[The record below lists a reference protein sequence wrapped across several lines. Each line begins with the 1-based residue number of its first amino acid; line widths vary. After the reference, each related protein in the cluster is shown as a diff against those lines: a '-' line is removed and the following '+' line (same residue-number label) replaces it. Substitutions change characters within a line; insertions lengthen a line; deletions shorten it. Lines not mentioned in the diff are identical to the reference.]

1 MPHAAR
7 GVPSL
12 GHGRVSAMSG
22 RFMQVSGVSLAE
34 QARESIRTAIL
45 DGTLAPEERITIEEL
60 AGELGISRT
69 PIREAL
75 KALEGEGLVRLVPH
89 RGAIVARFARDELD
103 HRYSIRAMLE
113 GYAAEL
119 ACTAEPA
126 GMAAALEWICARTQ
140 ELLET
145 PNLHAV
151 SELVDLNMEFH
162 ATIRE
167 GARSPTLERILDQLR
182 NPVGFSM
189 GYWSDARRRRTSYQM
204 HLEIAAAF
212 RKGDPALT
220 KQLTERHLL
229 EARDLLVVQHH
240 ERMQD
245 VVEQAKL
252 AHG

>member
-1 MPHAAR
+1 MAGAAR
-7 GVPSL
+7 SAVVGGS
-12 GHGRVSAMSG
+12 RVTRMSG
-22 RFMQVSGVSLAE
+22 RFTEVSGVSLAE

-45 DGTLAPEERITIEEL
+45 DGTLAPEARITIEEL

-75 KALEGEGLVRLVPH
+75 KALEGEGLIQLMPH

-119 ACTAEPA
+119 ACVADPE
-126 GMAAALEWICARTQ
+126 GMAVALERICARAD
-140 ELLET
+140 ELLDQPDLED
-145 PNLHAV
+145 V
-151 SELVDLNMEFH
+151 SELVDLNLEFH

-182 NPVGFSM
+182 NPIGFSM
-189 GYWSDARRRRTSYQM
+189 AYWSDARRRRTSQEM
-204 HLEIAAAF
+204 HVQIADAF
-212 RKGDPALT
+212 KLADPVRA
-220 KQLTERHLL
+220 KHLTERHLL
-229 EARDLLVVQHH
+229 EARDLLVVQHG

-245 VVEQAKL
+245 ADAQAP
-252 AHG
+252 AGRA